1 MATLAATPWSLLLD
15 RRDLLLED
23 LAFERGLGR
32 RLAQLT
38 LAMAAG
44 AALYGGVLGSW
55 QGGTQALYA
64 AVKLPL
70 VLVATSALTLVFNS
84 LVARLL
90 GLPLRF
96 GQTAVLTFF
105 ALAAASLP
113 LASLAPVAWFFTVSF
128 PPPGTEARLAHN
140 LLYLLHTAFVGG
152 CGLAGTAALW
162 RVLARL
168 CPGAPRLKAVFA
180 VWLLT
185 FALVGGEVAWAL
197 RPFVGSVYEP
207 AAFLRADALDGNVYE
222 FMATDI
228 APYLMERLGEGD

>member
-1 MATLAATPWSLLLD
+1 MATPATAPWSLLLD

-23 LAFERGLGR
+23 LAGGRSLGR

-38 LAMAAG
+38 LAMTAG

-55 QGGTQALYA
+55 QGGTQAVYA
-64 AVKLPL
+64 ALKLPL
-70 VLVATSALTLVFNS
+70 VLVLTSAATLLFNS

-96 GQTAVLTFF
+96 AQTAVLTFF
-105 ALAAASLP
+105 ALAVASLP
-113 LASLAPVAWFFTVSF
+113 LASLAPIAWLFTHSF

-162 RVLARL
+162 RLLVRL
-168 CPGAPRLKAVFA
+168 CPGAPRLRTVFA

-207 AAFLRADALDGNVYE
+207 AAFLRPDALDGNVYE
-222 FMATDI
+222 FIATDI
-228 APYLMERLGEGD
+228 APYLMQRLAGD

>member
-1 MATLAATPWSLLLD
+1 MATLPASSWSLLLD

-23 LAFERGLGR
+23 LAGERSLGR

-70 VLVATSALTLVFNS
+70 VLIVTCALTLIFNS

-105 ALAAASLP
+105 ALAVASLA

-128 PPPGTEARLAHN
+128 PPPGTQARLAHN

-162 RVLARL
+162 RLLVRL
-168 CPGAPRLKAVFA
+168 CPGAPRLRAVFA
-180 VWLLT
+180 VWVVT

-197 RPFVGSVYEP
+197 RPFVGSIYEP

-222 FMATDI
+222 FVGTDI
-228 APYLMERLGEGD
+228 APYLLKRLSQGD